1 MKGLGEPEFS
11 RTTVM
16 LSVASYSACSG
27 GMLLINKLALH
38 FFPLPSTITLVQL
51 VFCVAVLHLFQAG
64 GLLQLDALTWSKI
77 RPYMVYNVAFAAYAY
92 ANMRALQDSGVDTVI
107 LFRCCSPLVIAV
119 LDWAFLGRALPS
131 WRSTFSLVLICV
143 GGVGFV
149 EVDGTYRA
157 LGFRAYTW
165 CLIYLALLC
174 FLICFGK
181 QMVASLKLNGTTGH
195 VYYTNLLSI
204 PIMIAMVVGSGELE
218 RLPSMTLSRQAW
230 FFLALSSIVGVA
242 ISWTGWHCRTVLSAT
257 GFTIVGVMCKLIP
270 IVGNTLMWD
279 KHANYLGL
287 AYLLLALFGGSV
299 YEQAPLRQ
307 PKSDPSAA
315 GPGKNTGILPA
326 AKSREDPSRHGANE
340 IDSPACSSH
349 KHSPTVSSGFVGPG
363 GAEIPAADPKS
374 SAAATCE
381 ALGAKTPARRAGA
394 RE

>member
-119 LDWAFLGRALPS
+119 LDWVFLGRALPS
-131 WRSTFSLVLICV
+131 WRSTVSLVLICV

-149 EVDGTYRA
+149 EVDHTYGA
-157 LGFRAYTW
+157 LGWRAYTW

-181 QMVASLKLNGTTGH
+181 QIVASLKLNGTTGH

-204 PIMIAMVVGSGELE
+204 PFIMTVVAGSGEVE
-218 RLPSMTLSRQAW
+218 RLHTMNLTWHAWVFLILSCI
-230 FFLALSSIVGVA
+230 FGVA

-257 GFTIVGVMCKLIP
+257 AFTIVGVMCKLIP

-279 KHANYLGL
+279 KHASYQGL
-287 AYLLLALFGGSV
+287 AFLLLSLFGGTIF
-299 YEQAPLRQ
+299 EQAPLRQ
-307 PKSDPSAA
+307 PEAPRESSVLAKLTGVVTKELPRSTPDDP
-315 GPGKNTGILPA
+315 
-326 AKSREDPSRHGANE
+326 E
-340 IDSPACSSH
+340 SPASASQKYFPNTSSH
-349 KHSPTVSSGFVGPG
+349 STGFTASGGQ
-363 GAEIPAADPKS
+363 E
-374 SAAATCE
+374 
-381 ALGAKTPARRAGA
+381 RRPQS
-394 RE
+394 